1 MATLQIE
8 LRSPALIPALH
19 TRQSQQQALCP
30 SFSWA
35 GLGGPGRPCSS
46 VTAPTYLFLFMANFV
61 VFLLSLYFFYFLLR
75 LFFIVLH
82 TRLSFCCLWIGII
95 TQIFGILRNV
105 NGNTATCRKLEADSA
120 AFTCFSVP
128 FSVSFFSYKGDSFM
142 VD

>member
-46 VTAPTYLFLFMANFV
+46 VTAPTHLLFFMANFV
-61 VFLLSLYFFYFLLR
+61 VFLLSLYFFYFLLC
-75 LFFIVLH
+75 LFVIVLH
-82 TRLSFCCLWIGII
+82 THLFSCCTLCMMSWLREEPMAEHVAVEFWSGSGRPLKCLWTLPLQFLKSLDG
-95 TQIFGILRNV
+95 
-105 NGNTATCRKLEADSA
+105 
-120 AFTCFSVP
+120 
-128 FSVSFFSYKGDSFM
+128 
-142 VD
+142 